1 MLNVSYKLRVKQ
13 KWRLNKITV
22 LEKMGLTNLV
32 KNNVGLNIYD
42 GHTKNN
48 ISFVLVGK
56 TNL

>member
-1 MLNVSYKLRVKQ
+1 MLNVSNKLRVKQ
-13 KWRLNKITV
+13 KWWLNKIAV